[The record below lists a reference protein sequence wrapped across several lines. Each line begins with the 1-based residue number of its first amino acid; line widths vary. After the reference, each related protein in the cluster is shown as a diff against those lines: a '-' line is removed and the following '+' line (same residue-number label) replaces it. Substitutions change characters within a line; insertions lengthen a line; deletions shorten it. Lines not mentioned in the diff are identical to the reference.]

1 MKQLKDYIYENTSLI
16 THLKNT
22 HLPIVLYGMGDG
34 AVKLLSILNKNG
46 IKCEGIFASDEFAR
60 YNEFCS
66 YTVKKLSDIEKE
78 FDEFIILVSFATR
91 IDSVREKIFAMS
103 EKHELYVPD
112 INVSGDALE
121 IFDEHFFE
129 KHYSRLNAVFNALDT
144 NRAKMMFSALINFK
158 FSGKIEY
165 LEKLEN
171 LRMSDDFEIESDKV
185 KSFADFGAYTGDT
198 LKEALEL
205 YPNITR
211 AVAFEPDLKNF
222 KKLSLFCETFP
233 VKTDL
238 FPYAVH
244 NTDTDV
250 NMVQG
255 AGRNTT
261 MMDSAFATTRL
272 SSKKAQTISAR
283 RADSVMDFVPD
294 LIKMDVEG
302 NEINALEGCRKFFD
316 TSSPI
321 LKISIYHNNR
331 DLFEVFEKIQE
342 LKKGY
347 KFTISQKCAYIPAW
361 DVELVAY

>member
-1 MKQLKDYIYENTSLI
+1 MKQLKDLI
-16 THLKNT
+16 THLKNSR
-22 HLPIVLYGMGDG
+22 LPIVLYGMGDG
-34 AVKLLSILNKNG
+34 AVKLLSILKNNS
-46 IKCEGIFASDEFAR
+46 IECKGIFASDEFAR

-66 YTVKKLSDIEKE
+66 YTVKKLADIENE
-78 FDEFIILVSFATR
+78 FDDFIILVSFATR
-91 IDSVREKIFAMS
+91 IDSVRERIFALS

-121 IFDEHFFE
+121 VFDEEFFE
-129 KHYSRLNAVFNALDT
+129 NNYSRLNAVFTSLDT
-144 NRAKMMFSALINFK
+144 DRAKLAYASLINFK
-158 FSGKIEY
+158 LSGKIKY
-165 LEKLEN
+165 LEELER
-171 LRMSDDFEIESDKV
+171 LRLLEDFTPDLDKI

-205 YPNITR
+205 YPNVTR
-211 AVAFEPDLKNF
+211 AAAFEPDLKNF
-222 KKLSLFCETFP
+222 KKLSAFCETLP
-233 VKTDL
+233 IKTDL
-238 FPYAVH
+238 FPYAAH
-244 NTDTDV
+244 NDNTEVD
-250 NMVQG
+250 MVQG

-261 MMDSAFATTRL
+261 MRDSAFAKTRL
-272 SSKKAQTISAR
+272 SSKSAKTVTAR
-283 RADSVMDFVPD
+283 RADSVMNFVPD